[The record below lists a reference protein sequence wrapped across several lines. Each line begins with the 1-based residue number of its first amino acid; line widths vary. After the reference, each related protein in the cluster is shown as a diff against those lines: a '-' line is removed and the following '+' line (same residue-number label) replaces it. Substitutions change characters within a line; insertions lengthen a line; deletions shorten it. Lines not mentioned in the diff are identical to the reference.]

1 MNRILELK
9 RKRIESIIFSQFY
22 FFQTDVIYL
31 SRKLI
36 KKCPSNAQLSTITR
50 TLDQNIYIRTKNYV
64 RFIYFKTDKN
74 YKPVTKMRTHI
85 LL

>member
-9 RKRIESIIFSQFY
+9 GKRIESIIFSQFY

-50 TLDQNIYIRTKNYV
+50 TLDQNIYISGPKTTYV
-64 RFIYFKTDKN
+64 LYTLKRI
-74 YKPVTKMRTHI
+74 KMTNQ
-85 LL
+85 